1 MKKLISA
8 LAAFAI
14 ICGSFT
20 GISSPSVSVSSAS
33 AAEVGAADIYDYDG
47 ADKKTDTIEKGG
59 VVYDIYE
66 NASGKYAVLSSV
78 KDASIRELTIPAVVS
93 LKEQTAEDTETIE
106 IGDDGVINDNEA
118 DGIPV
123 VAIGYAAFKDCECLE
138 KLNLSKN
145 IAVFDWSSIAEI
157 SICEINAPDDSEY
170 FASEEGILYTKDMK
184 TLVAC
189 PPGIMKTEIN
199 VSDKTEKIGEFA
211 FICCKD
217 ILQVEMPGSVTE
229 IGPYAFFGC
238 SVITDMKL
246 SENLKKI
253 NVYAFAGCKSL
264 KELTI
269 PESVETICAD
279 AFKDAGCTETEG
291 DIFYVDKWAVGS
303 EPVIETGDIRE
314 GTVGTCEGLF
324 ISRNYLRTIY
334 VPASVKHVGSYL
346 ALGIN
351 MPLERVDF
359 YCPEIPERC
368 IGCVGVKEITIND
381 PKCKIANASNALPSY
396 WREVEP
402 YTGTIEED
410 TIDYTLE
417 RESVKVHAANSA
429 ASTRHI
435 AINTVLTELS
445 TNNDKNEDP
454 DDTVITRVNRTAVTA
469 DSAKISDNSV
479 IQQKVQYYT
488 EKAKSTEDL
497 PMRNAA
503 PIKRNKPVKYDT
515 IIRGYSNSTAETYAL
530 RYKRVFEE
538 FVPASANVGP
548 DIVTDEDANI
558 TYWIYGKSCAT
569 ARLDGP
575 HDQYTDVV
583 VPDNINGVPVTTF
596 VVNCNL
602 YAGKV
607 TLPASI
613 ENFSDNLDLQDD
625 NTEYYEVSEDN
636 PYYKSV
642 DGIIYNKDM
651 TELIK
656 VPSRYEYEEVVVPD
670 TVKTIHRGAFHSLR
684 HVKSV
689 ILPEGLEVI
698 GANAF
703 CGSSKL
709 CKIYMPET
717 LDTICDNAFNGCVAL
732 EEILIPDSVTHI
744 GFNAFDQCPAV
755 EYEDG
760 YGYLEGWLVDV
771 DEEVKNVAP
780 KYGTKG
786 IARVSARSSITI
798 PKSVTK
804 MSWEMIPDDSYSIME
819 RADVF
824 ANKIDFDAFRSAYFM
839 KDIYIYDPE
848 CEICAGNQTIP
859 AQHLEFDEDSTF
871 IRTLFDEPRS
881 CNALTRTPYGE
892 LRIYGDTHAADT
904 VIHGYKGSTA
914 ELYAEYYGIKF
925 SALDD
930 ETVYKNGDLNGDGKL
945 TVADYLYIN
954 KYIAGK
960 YQFTEQQFRSADLNG
975 DGKADVFDLVE
986 YRKALLSDIDQ

>member
-429 ASTRHI
+429 AWGSTKQASAYGNQRE
-435 AINTVLTELS
+435 NTVS
-445 TNNDKNEDP
+445 
-454 DDTVITRVNRTAVTA
+454 
-469 DSAKISDNSV
+469 
-479 IQQKVQYYT
+479 QQFAQ
-488 EKAKSTEDL
+488 
-497 PMRNAA
+497 A
-503 PIKRNKPVKYDT
+503 P
-515 IIRGYSNSTAETYAL
+515 
-530 RYKRVFEE
+530 
-538 FVPASANVGP
+538 
-548 DIVTDEDANI
+548 
-558 TYWIYGKSCAT
+558 
-569 ARLDGP
+569 
-575 HDQYTDVV
+575 
-583 VPDNINGVPVTTF
+583 
-596 VVNCNL
+596 
-602 YAGKV
+602 
-607 TLPASI
+607 
-613 ENFSDNLDLQDD
+613 
-625 NTEYYEVSEDN
+625 
-636 PYYKSV
+636 
-642 DGIIYNKDM
+642 
-651 TELIK
+651 
-656 VPSRYEYEEVVVPD
+656 PSP
-670 TVKTIHRGAFHSLR
+670 FHTQ
-684 HVKSV
+684 
-689 ILPEGLEVI
+689 P
-698 GANAF
+698 
-703 CGSSKL
+703 SSKRTFCTPFRHL
-709 CKIYMPET
+709 
-717 LDTICDNAFNGCVAL
+717 LFTIN
-732 EEILIPDSVTHI
+732 
-744 GFNAFDQCPAV
+744 
-755 EYEDG
+755 
-760 YGYLEGWLVDV
+760 
-771 DEEVKNVAP
+771 
-780 KYGTKG
+780 
-786 IARVSARSSITI
+786 
-798 PKSVTK
+798 
-804 MSWEMIPDDSYSIME
+804 
-819 RADVF
+819 
-824 ANKIDFDAFRSAYFM
+824 
-839 KDIYIYDPE
+839 
-848 CEICAGNQTIP
+848 
-859 AQHLEFDEDSTF
+859 
-871 IRTLFDEPRS
+871 
-881 CNALTRTPYGE
+881 
-892 LRIYGDTHAADT
+892 
-904 VIHGYKGSTA
+904 
-914 ELYAEYYGIKF
+914 
-925 SALDD
+925 
-930 ETVYKNGDLNGDGKL
+930 
-945 TVADYLYIN
+945 
-954 KYIAGK
+954 
-960 YQFTEQQFRSADLNG
+960 
-975 DGKADVFDLVE
+975 
-986 YRKALLSDIDQ
+986 